1 MRHMGIV
8 EIAALLIFAALV
20 VFAVWWLITSLRR

>member
-20 VFAVWWLITSLRR
+20 VFSMWWLITSLRR